1 MSNICLSEGVPCE
14 TIERYAEDMN
24 EEDNM
29 TSKLKFVNRLA
40 VELAKA
46 RDTILKKPNQ
56 ALISSTFA
64 W

>member
-1 MSNICLSEGVPCE
+1 MSNICLSEGVPRE
-14 TIERYAEDMN
+14 TIEKYAEDMK

-46 RDTILKKPNQ
+46 RGYESKTIKSWSRKN
-56 ALISSTFA
+56 
-64 W
+64 